1 MVGWELDGNAPM
13 LHLDAPNGERCI
25 RLMQARGPLGDTR
38 LLGEAE
44 GPPGMGS
51 GIWLPLASGS
61 SASETLLA
69 LYVDRWAMAM
79 GDGTQSRVWT

>member
-1 MVGWELDGNAPM
+1 
-13 LHLDAPNGERCI
+13 
-25 RLMQARGPLGDTR
+25 
-38 LLGEAE
+38 
-44 GPPGMGS
+44 MGS